1 MVNSCFIVSSLERN
15 EMKKSERK
23 AMKIREAQERLER
36 WRSLTP
42 AQRLAELDKRPG
54 NSTRQRA
61 RILKEMN

>member
-1 MVNSCFIVSSLERN
+1 
-15 EMKKSERK
+15 MKKSERK

-42 AQRLAELDKRPG
+42 AQRLAELDRRPG